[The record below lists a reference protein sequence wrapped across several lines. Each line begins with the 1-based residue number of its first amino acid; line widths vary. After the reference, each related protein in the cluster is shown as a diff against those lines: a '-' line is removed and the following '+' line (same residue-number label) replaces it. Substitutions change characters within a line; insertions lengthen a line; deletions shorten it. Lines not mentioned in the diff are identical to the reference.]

1 MEQNRDISRILISEE
16 ELKNKVAE
24 MGRRISQDYQGKRL
38 MVVGVLKGSVV
49 FMADLIRHITVPV
62 EMDFM
67 AVSSY
72 GAGVKT
78 IFYGLG
84 SVGVKAGDKVK
95 QGDDIGTTVSSTIV
109 EVRIGDVA
117 VEPLSVLRGECG
129 ALQVG

>member
-1 MEQNRDISRILISEE
+1 DNVVVTTRWGDTLVSP
-16 ELKNKVAE
+16 AD
-24 MGRRISQDYQGKRL
+24 GRVLLAGDLGDTAGNT
-38 MVVGVLKGSVV
+38 VV
-49 FMADLIRHITVPV
+49 IEH
-62 EMDFM
+62 
-67 AVSSY
+67 

-117 VEPLSVLRGECG
+117 VEALSVLRGECG